1 MPLQQPTTHPPPP
14 TLLVPARLA
23 DAATTP
29 LPARRQPIAAAF
41 GLALLL
47 GVLGAALPGTHG
59 RSSFHLAGA
68 SGSSAGAR
76 FPRGGGWV
84 RNPLLPHLPDPFL
97 LEWEGKWY
105 AYGSVGNGSGGPGTD
120 GYQIGFRVWVG
131 SPDMRNWTDGGL
143 ALTPDGA
150 GRMGREEFWAPELYV
165 SAAAAC
171 RQRWRRGL
179 AAARVCADRLAAGA
193 LRSLSGP
200 LRDEWMIDSHVF
212 EDDNGTLYMYF
223 GYWGGLGM
231 GVLTPDLKN
240 LSGTRHLFNHNDT
253 PEAWVSEVNEGP
265 FVLKHNGTY
274 YLVYSGN
281 PTGYRYGVGYATAD
295 SPARSASSSPAVV
308 DVHALCAGSDKDRL
322 AMAYHMAQS
331 DTHVRPMCVSPV
343 AFVPDPGG
351 GPDRLTVQ
359 VPALEEQHVL

>member
-1 MPLQQPTTHPPPP
+1 MRGERAKA
-14 TLLVPARLA
+14 LL
-23 DAATTP
+23 
-29 LPARRQPIAAAF
+29 RQPIAAAF

-165 SAAAAC
+165 RGKDIFMTYTAKQRLYIARAAHP
-171 RQRWRRGL
+171 
-179 AAARVCADRLAAGA
+179 AGPFEYHA
-193 LRSLSGP
+193 GP

-295 SPARSASSSPAVV
+295 SPVGPWNKSAHNPILWGLRSDANSIRGFGGMGHCSF
-308 DVHALCAGSDKDRL
+308 LQTGSDKDRL